1 MVQEA
6 VPLNVPLPDDLSACQ
21 RLLRELLATLKQR
34 DRELEGVRHRLDQL
48 LRRLY
53 GPRSE
58 RLDPNQPNLFD
69 SCPPPPEPPPPA
81 PPTEP
86 GTSILPKKKNGHGRK
101 ALPKNLKRDRQEY
114 DLTEA
119 EKLCPCC
126 AKPRIKLG
134 EQTSEQLDYIPASM
148 RVIEHVRPTYACL
161 ECLKKAEQTPATPVA
176 QQAPVGDGPA
186 ETPLESWLPT
196 SEVEVETLRAKLIVT
211 APLPKQPIAKGL
223 AGPGLLAHI
232 ITSKYVDHLPLY
244 RLESIFGRQG
254 VDISRQ
260 TMSDWL
266 AECAQLF
273 TPLYELMKQRVL
285 QSRVVHNDDT
295 PVPVQQPGKGK
306 TKTGRLWVSLGDA
319 ANPYTVFNYT
329 PDRCRDGPEDFFRGY
344 KGYLQ
349 VDAYSGY
356 ECLFGTGDI
365 VEVACWAHARRKF
378 FEAKTSDEW
387 RSHLMLGMIRGLYE
401 VEDEVAKLADEAAKV
416 HYRQAHARPLLESI
430 AAWLK
435 EHRDQVLPKSPLGEA
450 IGYALNN
457 WTALNRYV
465 DVGYLAIDNNPAE
478 RSLRAVAI
486 GRKNWLFAGSDAG
499 GRTAAVLYSLVST
512 CKRLGIEPWA
522 YLRDALAQLPELPSE
537 RLAELLPDVW
547 AQAQRQQVTSA

>member
-1 MVQEA
+1 M
-6 VPLNVPLPDDLSACQ
+6 
-21 RLLRELLATLKQR
+21 
-34 DRELEGVRHRLDQL
+34 
-48 LRRLY
+48 
-53 GPRSE
+53 
-58 RLDPNQPNLFD
+58 
-69 SCPPPPEPPPPA
+69 
-81 PPTEP
+81 
-86 GTSILPKKKNGHGRK
+86 
-101 ALPKNLKRDRQEY
+101 
-114 DLTEA
+114 
-119 EKLCPCC
+119 
-126 AKPRIKLG
+126 
-134 EQTSEQLDYIPASM
+134 
-148 RVIEHVRPTYACL
+148 
-161 ECLKKAEQTPATPVA
+161 
-176 QQAPVGDGPA
+176 
-186 ETPLESWLPT
+186 
-196 SEVEVETLRAKLIVT
+196 
-211 APLPKQPIAKGL
+211 
-223 AGPGLLAHI
+223 
-232 ITSKYVDHLPLY
+232 
-244 RLESIFGRQG
+244 
-254 VDISRQ
+254 
-260 TMSDWL
+260 
-266 AECAQLF
+266 
-273 TPLYELMKQRVL
+273 L
-285 QSRVVHNDDT
+285 QSRAVHNDDT

-329 PDRCRDGPEDFFRGY
+329 PDRCRDGPEEFFRGY

-401 VEDEVAKLADEAAKV
+401 VEDEVAKLDDETAKV
-416 HYRQAHARPLLESI
+416 HYRQQHARPLLETI

-522 YLRDALAQLPELPSE
+522 YLRDALARLPELPSD

-547 AQAQRQQVTSA
+547 AQNQRQPVTSA